1 LSELTP
7 DRIAHGIMYFVVL
20 LFSLSF
26 HESAHAWMASRMGD
40 NTARELGRVSLNPL
54 VHIDLLG
61 TVLIPLIQIFGPG
74 GIPLMGWAKPTPVQ
88 SRNFRAG
95 ELAKAQILVAG
106 AGPVSNLIL
115 AVVFTAALFV
125 AVRLGLSQDSEEPV
139 LKLLSTGVVINLALA
154 VFNLLPLPPLD
165 GSHVASWGLPRP
177 MAEAYDR
184 VMGAYGQYILLI
196 LFVTGVL
203 SWITTPLIV
212 FLQTIL
218 YSIVAL

>member
-1 LSELTP
+1 
-7 DRIAHGIMYFVVL
+7 
-20 LFSLSF
+20 
-26 HESAHAWMASRMGD
+26 
-40 NTARELGRVSLNPL
+40 
-54 VHIDLLG
+54 
-61 TVLIPLIQIFGPG
+61 
-74 GIPLMGWAKPTPVQ
+74 MGWAKPTPVQ

-115 AVVFTAALFV
+115 AIVFTAALFV

-139 LKLLSTGVVINLALA
+139 LKLLSTGVLINLALA

-177 MAEAYDR
+177 LAEAYDR